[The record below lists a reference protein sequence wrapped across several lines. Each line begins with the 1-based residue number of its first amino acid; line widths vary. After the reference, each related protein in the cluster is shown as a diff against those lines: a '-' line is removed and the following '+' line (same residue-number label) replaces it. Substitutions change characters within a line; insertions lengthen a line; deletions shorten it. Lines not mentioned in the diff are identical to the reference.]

1 MFKLK
6 EYKSRVFLFKVGDG
20 VSELNAESDVGWGE
34 STRRHEGDRGRRV
47 VELTNDKV
55 TNEYLVHMKKMGER
69 GWGGWGING
78 NGLRRQSRWPRP
90 TSLASR
96 PGSPRTPPP
105 L

>member
-6 EYKSRVFLFKVGDG
+6 EYKSREFLFKVGDG

-55 TNEYLVHMKKMGER
+55 TNEYLVHMKKWVR
-69 GWGGWGING
+69 GWGGGG
-78 NGLRRQSRWPRP
+78 G
-90 TSLASR
+90 
-96 PGSPRTPPP
+96 GG
-105 L
+105 